1 MTRKKYA
8 ALILVMAF
16 LLGMTLS
23 GCGIIEFQAD
33 KWEMRQKASKLALA
47 YAKETYGGRAKV
59 VKVEVGVNVAV
70 FRGTLAGDALVTLS
84 LDGEEFQVYVVGDS
98 CRDNRDGLALV
109 KALDEYF
116 RGLYGLSPA
125 LEYNINVHF
134 ERKEFFASHPSE
146 LGYEYNFL
154 DFDYHGQPL
163 EEVLP
168 LLDSIHFD
176 YRYVDDGV
184 SLDGIE
190 FRAEDWGGDLERL
203 GRVWISCFRCYDGES
218 EVPLG
223 IQLVKGRPVLM
234 AEGMEFSHS
243 ELQYADLNK
252 IAYDIPYLSLRER
265 LKFSGREISREHYTI
280 TRMGNFWVST
290 QEGWDAEECFEL
302 RPCEPDWADSIDL
315 LSQPYGVFYTKEE
328 LEGDAEMDIIT
339 RKALLPFVDA
349 RFETVGEKL
358 CLRDG
363 VAERIQDWEKPYS
376 SAPGPVQVVVIPS
389 LIYRSD
395 AQMAMGKIQEEED
408 GPHHAAKLFTYYL
421 DNKSYW
427 MNGLS
432 SLTFSASYHNE
443 LVLLRVME

>member
-190 FRAEDWGGDLERL
+190 FRAEDWGGGLERL
-203 GRVWISCFRCYDGES
+203 ERVWISCFRCYDGES

-223 IQLVKGRPVLM
+223 IQLVKGQPVLM
-234 AEGMEFSHS
+234 AEGMEFS
-243 ELQYADLNK
+243 
-252 IAYDIPYLSLRER
+252 
-265 LKFSGREISREHYTI
+265 GREISRERYTI
-280 TRMGNFWVST
+280 TRIGNFWVST
-290 QEGWDAEECFEL
+290 QKGWDAEECFEL

>member
-1 MTRKKYA
+1 MTRKRCA
-8 ALILVMAF
+8 ALIFVMAA
-16 LLGMTLS
+16 LLGVALS
-23 GCGIIEFQAD
+23 GCGIIEFQID
-33 KWEMRQKASKLALA
+33 KWEMRQKASKAALA
-47 YAKETYGGRAKV
+47 YVNETYGGRAKV
-59 VKVEVGVNVAV
+59 VKVEVGVTVVV
-70 FRGTLAGDALVTLS
+70 FRGTLSGDALVTLS
-84 LDGEEFQVYVVGDS
+84 LDGEEFQVYVVGDT

-109 KALDEYF
+109 KVLDEYF
-116 RGLYGLSPA
+116 RGLYGLPPA
-125 LEYNINVHF
+125 LEYDINVHF

-146 LGYEYNFL
+146 LGYEHNFL

-203 GRVWISCFRCYDGES
+203 GRVWISCFRCYDGDS

-243 ELQYADLNK
+243 ELRYADLDE

-265 LKFSGREISREHYTI
+265 LKFSDGKVSRERYTI

-290 QEGWDAEECFEL
+290 QEGWDAEGCFEL
-302 RPCEPDWADSIDL
+302 RPCEPDWEDSIDL
-315 LSQPYGVFYTKEE
+315 LSEPHGLFYLREE
-328 LEGDAEMDIIT
+328 LEGDTEMAGST

-363 VAERIQDWEKPYS
+363 VAERIQDWAKPYS
-376 SAPGPVQVVVIPS
+376 SAPAPVQVTVIPS
-389 LIYRSD
+389 LIYKSD
-395 AQMAMGKIQEEED
+395 AQMAMGKIQEEDD
-408 GPHHAAKLFTYYL
+408 GPHHAANLFTYYL
-421 DNKSYW
+421 DKKRYW

-432 SLTFSASYHNE
+432 FLTFSAHNSE
-443 LVLLRVME
+443 LVLLRVIK

>member
-1 MTRKKYA
+1 MERKKCS
-8 ALILVMAF
+8 ALIFVMTA
-16 LLGMTLS
+16 LLGMALF
-23 GCGIIEFQAD
+23 GCGVIEFQID
-33 KWEMRQKASKLALA
+33 KWEMRQKASKAALA
-47 YAKETYGGRAKV
+47 YAKETYGGGAKV

-116 RGLYGLSPA
+116 RGLYGLPPA
-125 LEYNINVHF
+125 LEYDINVHF

-184 SLDGIE
+184 NLDGIE

-203 GRVWISCFRCYDGES
+203 ERVWISCFRCYDEDS

-234 AEGMEFSHS
+234 AEGMEFSHN
-243 ELQYADLNK
+243 EFQYADLDK

-265 LKFSGREISREHYTI
+265 LRFSGREIGRERYTI

-302 RPCEPDWADSIDL
+302 RPCELDWADSIDL
-315 LSQPYGVFYTKEE
+315 LSEPYGVFYTKEE
-328 LEGDAEMDIIT
+328 LEGDTERDIIT

-358 CLRDG
+358 CLREG

-376 SAPGPVQVVVIPS
+376 SAWGPVQVTVIPS
-389 LIYRSD
+389 LIYQSD
-395 AQMAMGKIQEEED
+395 AQMAMGKIREEDD
-408 GPHHAAKLFTYYL
+408 GPHHAANLYTYYL
-421 DNKSYW
+421 DEERYW
-427 MNGLS
+427 MSGLS
-432 SLTFSASYHNE
+432 FLSFSASYNSE

>member
-1 MTRKKYA
+1 MTRKRCA
-8 ALILVMAF
+8 ALIFVMAA
-16 LLGMTLS
+16 LLGVALS
-23 GCGIIEFQAD
+23 GCGIIEFQID
-33 KWEMRQKASKLALA
+33 KWEMRQKASKAALA
-47 YAKETYGGRAKV
+47 YVNETYGGRAKV

-70 FRGTLAGDALVTLS
+70 FRGTLSGDALVTLS
-84 LDGEEFQVYVVGDS
+84 LDGEEFQVYVVGDT

-109 KALDEYF
+109 KVLDEYF
-116 RGLYGLSPA
+116 RGLYGLPPA
-125 LEYNINVHF
+125 LEYDINVHF
-134 ERKEFFASHPSE
+134 ERKEFFASHQSS
-146 LGYEYNFL
+146 LGYDYNFL

-168 LLDSIHFD
+168 LLDSIRFD

-190 FRAEDWGGDLERL
+190 FRAEDWGGNLERL
-203 GRVWISCFRCYDGES
+203 GRVWISCFRCYNGNS

-243 ELQYADLNK
+243 ELRYADLNE

-265 LKFSGREISREHYTI
+265 LKFSDGKISRERYTI

-290 QEGWDAEECFEL
+290 QEGWDAEGCFEL
-302 RPCEPDWADSIDL
+302 RPCEPDWEDSIDL
-315 LSQPYGVFYTKEE
+315 LSEPHGLFYLREE
-328 LEGDAEMDIIT
+328 LEGDTEMAGST

-363 VAERIQDWEKPYS
+363 VAERIQDWAKPYS
-376 SAPGPVQVVVIPS
+376 SAPAPVQVTVIPS
-389 LIYRSD
+389 LIYKSD
-395 AQMAMGKIQEEED
+395 AQMAMGKIQEEDD
-408 GPHHAAKLFTYYL
+408 GPHHAANLFTYYL
-421 DNKSYW
+421 DKKRYW

-432 SLTFSASYHNE
+432 FLTFSAHNSE
-443 LVLLRVME
+443 LVLLRVIK

>member
-1 MTRKKYA
+1 MTRKRCA
-8 ALILVMAF
+8 ALIFVMAA
-16 LLGMTLS
+16 LLGVALS
-23 GCGIIEFQAD
+23 GCGIIEFQID
-33 KWEMRQKASKLALA
+33 KWEMRQKASKAALA
-47 YAKETYGGRAKV
+47 YVNETYGGRAKV
-59 VKVEVGVNVAV
+59 VKAEVGVNVAV
-70 FRGTLAGDALVTLS
+70 FRGTLSGDALVTLS
-84 LDGEEFQVYVVGDS
+84 LDGEEFQVYVVGDT

-109 KALDEYF
+109 KVLDEYF
-116 RGLYGLSPA
+116 RGLYGLPPA
-125 LEYNINVHF
+125 LEYDINVHF
-134 ERKEFFASHPSE
+134 ERKEFFASHQSS
-146 LGYEYNFL
+146 LGYDYNFL

-168 LLDSIHFD
+168 LLDSIRFD

-190 FRAEDWGGDLERL
+190 FRAEDWGGNLERL
-203 GRVWISCFRCYDGES
+203 GRVWISCFRCYNGDS

-243 ELQYADLNK
+243 ELRYADLNE

-265 LKFSGREISREHYTI
+265 LKFSDGKISRERYTI

-290 QEGWDAEECFEL
+290 QEGWDAEGCFEL
-302 RPCEPDWADSIDL
+302 RPCEPDWEDSIDL
-315 LSQPYGVFYTKEE
+315 LSEPHGLFYLREE
-328 LEGDAEMDIIT
+328 LEGDTEMAGST

-363 VAERIQDWEKPYS
+363 VAERIQDCEKPYS
-376 SAPGPVQVVVIPS
+376 SAPGPVQVTVIPS
-389 LIYRSD
+389 LIYKSD
-395 AQMAMGKIQEEED
+395 AQMAMGKIQEEDD
-408 GPHHAAKLFTYYL
+408 GPHHAANLFTYYL
-421 DNKSYW
+421 DKKRYW

-432 SLTFSASYHNE
+432 FLTFSAHNSE
-443 LVLLRVME
+443 LVLLRVVK